1 MKSAHCKVAM
11 KQKED
16 KLSPGYKTFIITSGE
31 MKNKQTN
38 KQATKKS
45 VFFCPFLSC
54 LFLSCVIPNSVYSGC
69 YPLCHFPALRRSYLA
84 ARCCH
89 MQQTHSAESAAPQ
102 NKLRMTS
109 FPGLS
114 QQFHSQKKKKKTK
127 LNTKGGFRFQIL
139 VNAHSSEQE

>member
-38 KQATKKS
+38 KQATKKK
-45 VFFCPFLSC
+45 C
-54 LFLSCVIPNSVYSGC
+54 LFLSLSFLSLSFMCHPKLSIFRLLSSLPLSCFEKILPRSQMLSHATDTLSRISSPTEQAEDDKFPWTEPAIPFS
-69 YPLCHFPALRRSYLA
+69 
-84 ARCCH
+84 
-89 MQQTHSAESAAPQ
+89 E
-102 NKLRMTS
+102 
-109 FPGLS
+109 
-114 QQFHSQKKKKKTK
+114 KKHTK